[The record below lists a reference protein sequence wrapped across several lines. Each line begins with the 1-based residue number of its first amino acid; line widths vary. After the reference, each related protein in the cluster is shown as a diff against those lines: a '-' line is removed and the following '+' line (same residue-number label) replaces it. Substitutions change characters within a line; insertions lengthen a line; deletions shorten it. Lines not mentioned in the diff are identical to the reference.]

1 MTHLRPQPLA
11 FALALAL
18 LMVAGAAAV
27 WSFVW
32 PSADPWVEVGRI
44 EDFPPGSVTP
54 LGTSAEPL
62 AFHVVRLDDGELLA
76 LLTKVPHPNPEC
88 VVSYFPDF
96 VLHGRAGWCRH
107 TCYPF
112 TYDMAGQWAWPVT
125 DEPRPLERLAVEVRG
140 GAVYVDPYTTT
151 SDAHLVPEGDD
162 FRTGG
167 TLLPPR
173 RY

>member
-1 MTHLRPQPLA
+1 MTRLRAQPLA

-18 LMVAGAAAV
+18 AMVAGAAAV

-32 PSADPWVEVGRI
+32 PSADPWVQVGRV

-54 LGTSAEPL
+54 LGTNAEPL
-62 AFHVVRLDDGELLA
+62 AFHIVRLDDGELLA
-76 LLTKVPHPNPEC
+76 LLTRVPHPNPEC
-88 VVSYFPDF
+88 MVSYLPDF
-96 VLHGRAGWCRH
+96 VLDDRAGWFRH

-112 TYDMAGQWAWPVT
+112 TYDLAGRWAWPRT
-125 DEPRPLERLAVEVRG
+125 DVPRPLDRLAVEVRD
-140 GAVYVDPYTTT
+140 GAVYVDPHTIT
-151 SDAHLVPEGDD
+151 SGAHLAPDGRD
-162 FRTGG
+162 FQTGG